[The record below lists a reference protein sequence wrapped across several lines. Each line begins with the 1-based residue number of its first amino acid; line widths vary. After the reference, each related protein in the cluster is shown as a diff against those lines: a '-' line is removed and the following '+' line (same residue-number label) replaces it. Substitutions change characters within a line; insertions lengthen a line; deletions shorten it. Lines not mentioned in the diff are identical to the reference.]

1 MKVTMFSKAL
11 FALTSLMLV
20 SFTSVGMA
28 QSAAPAQSKYVE
40 LSPAQPTE
48 PGKIEVQEFF
58 SYACSHCAVIE
69 PLLQKWMKTVPAD
82 VVVKHV
88 PVAFNASMKPLQRLY
103 FTLEAMDRLD
113 LHMKVFEAIHE
124 QKKRLFSK
132 AEITTWV
139 VSQGVDRTKFEA
151 AFESFGVSSKAGR
164 ADQLVTAYRVQGTP
178 TMSVAGR
185 FVTSPTEAGGYQ
197 ETIDVANALITQ
209 ARGK

>member
-1 MKVTMFSKAL
+1 MKLFSKVLLAMAGL
-11 FALTSLMLV
+11 VLMSFAGASH
-20 SFTSVGMA
+20 A
-28 QSAAPAQSKYVE
+28 QSGAPATSKYVE

-58 SYACSHCAVIE
+58 SYACSHCAAIE

-103 FTLEAMDRLD
+103 YTLEAMDRLD
-113 LHMKVFEAIHE
+113 LHMKVFDAIHE

-132 AEITTWV
+132 AEITTWI
-139 VSQGVDRTKFEA
+139 VSQGVDRAKFEA

-185 FVTSPTEAGGYQ
+185 FVTSPSEAGGYQ
-197 ETIDVANALITQ
+197 ETIDVASGLITQ
-209 ARGK
+209 VRGK

>member
-1 MKVTMFSKAL
+1 MKLFSKVMLAM
-11 FALTSLMLV
+11 ASLMLM
-20 SFTSVGMA
+20 SFTATSHA
-28 QSAAPAQSKYVE
+28 QSGAPAKAKYVE

-103 FTLEAMDRLD
+103 YTLEAMDRLD
-113 LHMKVFEAIHE
+113 LHLKVFDAIHE
-124 QKKRLFSK
+124 QKKRLFTK
-132 AEITTWV
+132 AEITTWI
-139 VSQGVDRTKFEA
+139 VSQGVDRAKFEA

-185 FVTSPTEAGGYQ
+185 FVTSPSEAGGYQ
-197 ETIDVANALITQ
+197 ETIDVASGLITQ
-209 ARGK
+209 VRGK

>member
-1 MKVTMFSKAL
+1 MKLFSKVMLAM
-11 FALTSLMLV
+11 ASLMLM
-20 SFTSVGMA
+20 SFTATSHA
-28 QSAAPAQSKYVE
+28 QSGAPAKAKYVE

-103 FTLEAMDRLD
+103 YTLEAMGRLD
-113 LHMKVFEAIHE
+113 LHLKVFDAIHE
-124 QKKRLFSK
+124 QKKRLFTK
-132 AEITTWV
+132 AEITTWI
-139 VSQGVDRTKFEA
+139 VSQGVDRAKFEA

-185 FVTSPTEAGGYQ
+185 FVTSPSEAGGYQ
-197 ETIDVANALITQ
+197 ETIDVASGLITQ
-209 ARGK
+209 VRGK

>member
-1 MKVTMFSKAL
+1 MKLLSKVMLAM
-11 FALTSLMLV
+11 ASLMLM
-20 SFTSVGMA
+20 SFTVTSHA
-28 QSAAPAQSKYVE
+28 QSGAPTKAKYVE

-103 FTLEAMDRLD
+103 YTLEAMDRLD
-113 LHMKVFEAIHE
+113 LHLKVFDAIHE

-132 AEITTWV
+132 AEITTWI
-139 VSQGVDRTKFEA
+139 VSQGVDRAKFEA

-185 FVTSPTEAGGYQ
+185 FVTSPSEAGGYQ
-197 ETIDVANALITQ
+197 ETIDVASGLITQ
-209 ARGK
+209 VRGK

>member
-1 MKVTMFSKAL
+1 MKLFSKAL
-11 FALTSLMLV
+11 LAMASLMLL
-20 SFTSVGMA
+20 SFNTASHA
-28 QSAAPAQSKYVE
+28 QSAAPDKSKYLE

-69 PLLQKWMKTVPAD
+69 PMLQKWMKTVPAD

-103 FTLEAMDRLD
+103 YTLEAMGRLD
-113 LHMKVFEAIHE
+113 LHMKVFDAIHE

-132 AEITTWV
+132 AEITTWI
-139 VSQGVDRTKFEA
+139 VSQGVDRAKFEA

-185 FVTSPTEAGGYQ
+185 FVTSPSEAGGYQ
-197 ETIDVANALITQ
+197 ETIDVANSLINQ
-209 ARGK
+209 VRGK

>member
-1 MKVTMFSKAL
+1 MKLFSKVILAM
-11 FALTSLMLV
+11 ASLMWV
-20 SFTSVGMA
+20 SFTATSHA
-28 QSAAPAQSKYVE
+28 QSGAPAKAKYVE

-103 FTLEAMDRLD
+103 YTLEAMDRLD
-113 LHMKVFEAIHE
+113 LHLKVFDAIHE
-124 QKKRLFSK
+124 QKKRLFTK
-132 AEITTWV
+132 AEITTWI
-139 VSQGVDRTKFEA
+139 VSQGVDRAKFEA

-185 FVTSPTEAGGYQ
+185 FVTSPSEAGGYQ
-197 ETIDVANALITQ
+197 ETIDVASGLITQ
-209 ARGK
+209 VRGK

>member
-1 MKVTMFSKAL
+1 MKLFSKVMLAM
-11 FALTSLMLV
+11 ASLMLM
-20 SFTSVGMA
+20 SFTATSHA
-28 QSAAPAQSKYVE
+28 QSGAPTKAKYVE

-103 FTLEAMDRLD
+103 YTLEAMDRLD
-113 LHMKVFEAIHE
+113 LHLKVFDAIHE

-132 AEITTWV
+132 AEITTWI
-139 VSQGVDRTKFEA
+139 VSQGVDRAKFEA

-185 FVTSPTEAGGYQ
+185 FVTSPSEAGGYQ
-197 ETIDVANALITQ
+197 ETIDVASGLITQ
-209 ARGK
+209 VRGK

>member
-1 MKVTMFSKAL
+1 MKLFSKVLLAM
-11 FALTSLMLV
+11 ASLMLM
-20 SFTSVGMA
+20 SFAATSHA
-28 QSAAPAQSKYVE
+28 QSGAPAKSKYVE

-58 SYACSHCAVIE
+58 SYACSHCAAIE

-103 FTLEAMDRLD
+103 YTLEAMDRLD
-113 LHMKVFEAIHE
+113 LHMKVFDAIHE
-124 QKKRLFSK
+124 QKKRLFTK
-132 AEITTWV
+132 AEITTWI
-139 VSQGVDRTKFEA
+139 VSQGVDRAKFEA

-185 FVTSPTEAGGYQ
+185 FVTSPSEAGGYQ
-197 ETIDVANALITQ
+197 ETIDVASGLITQ
-209 ARGK
+209 VRGK

>member
-1 MKVTMFSKAL
+1 MKLFSKAL
-11 FALTSLMLV
+11 LAMVSLMLL
-20 SFTSVGMA
+20 SFTTASHA
-28 QSAAPAQSKYVE
+28 QSGAPAKSKYLE

-69 PLLQKWMKTVPAD
+69 PMLQKWMKTVPAD

-103 FTLEAMDRLD
+103 YTLEAMGRLD
-113 LHMKVFEAIHE
+113 LHMKVFDAIHE

-132 AEITTWV
+132 AEITTWI
-139 VSQGVDRTKFEA
+139 VSQGVDRAKFEA

-185 FVTSPTEAGGYQ
+185 FVTSPSEAGGYQ
-197 ETIDVANALITQ
+197 ETIDVANSLINQ
-209 ARGK
+209 VRGK

>member
-1 MKVTMFSKAL
+1 MKLFSKILLAM
-11 FALTSLMLV
+11 ASLMLMTLTA
-20 SFTSVGMA
+20 TSYA
-28 QSAAPAQSKYVE
+28 QTGAPAKAKYVE

-103 FTLEAMDRLD
+103 YTLEAMDRLD
-113 LHMKVFEAIHE
+113 LHLKVFDAIHE
-124 QKKRLFSK
+124 QKKRLFTK
-132 AEITTWV
+132 AEITTWI
-139 VSQGVDRTKFEA
+139 VSQGVDRAKFEA

-185 FVTSPTEAGGYQ
+185 FVTSPSEAGGYQ
-197 ETIDVANALITQ
+197 ETIDVASGLITQ
-209 ARGK
+209 VRGK

>member
-1 MKVTMFSKAL
+1 MKLFSKAL
-11 FALTSLMLV
+11 LAMASLMLL
-20 SFTSVGMA
+20 SFTTASHA
-28 QSAAPAQSKYVE
+28 QSAAPAKSKYLE

-69 PLLQKWMKTVPAD
+69 PMLQKWMKTVPAD

-103 FTLEAMDRLD
+103 YTLEAMGRLD
-113 LHMKVFEAIHE
+113 LHMKVFDAIHE

-132 AEITTWV
+132 AEITTWI
-139 VSQGVDRTKFEA
+139 VSQGVDRAKFEA
-151 AFESFGVSSKAGR
+151 AFESFGVSSKSGR

-185 FVTSPTEAGGYQ
+185 FVTSPSEAGGYQ
-197 ETIDVANALITQ
+197 ETIDVANSLINQ
-209 ARGK
+209 VRGK

>member
-1 MKVTMFSKAL
+1 MKLFSKVLLAM
-11 FALTSLMLV
+11 ASLMLM
-20 SFTSVGMA
+20 SFTASSHA
-28 QSAAPAQSKYVE
+28 QSGAPAKSKYVE

-58 SYACSHCAVIE
+58 SYACSHCAAIE

-103 FTLEAMDRLD
+103 YTLEAMDRLD
-113 LHMKVFEAIHE
+113 LHLKVFDAIHE
-124 QKKRLFSK
+124 QKKRLFTK
-132 AEITTWV
+132 AEITTWI
-139 VSQGVDRTKFEA
+139 VSQGVDRAKFEA

-185 FVTSPTEAGGYQ
+185 FVTSPSEAGGYQ
-197 ETIDVANALITQ
+197 ETIDVASGLITQ
-209 ARGK
+209 VRGK

>member
-1 MKVTMFSKAL
+1 MKLFSKVLLAM
-11 FALTSLMLV
+11 ASLMLM
-20 SFTSVGMA
+20 SFTASSHA
-28 QSAAPAQSKYVE
+28 QSGAPAKSKYVE

-58 SYACSHCAVIE
+58 SYACSHCAAIE

-103 FTLEAMDRLD
+103 YTLEAMDRLD
-113 LHMKVFEAIHE
+113 LHLKVFDAIHE
-124 QKKRLFSK
+124 QKKRLFTK
-132 AEITTWV
+132 AEISTWI
-139 VSQGVDRTKFEA
+139 VSQGVDRAKFEA

-185 FVTSPTEAGGYQ
+185 FVTSPSEAGGYQ
-197 ETIDVANALITQ
+197 ETIDVANGLIAQ
-209 ARGK
+209 VRGK

>member
-1 MKVTMFSKAL
+1 MKLFSKAL
-11 FALTSLMLV
+11 LAMASLMLL
-20 SFTSVGMA
+20 SFTTASHA
-28 QSAAPAQSKYVE
+28 QSAAPAKSKYLE

-69 PLLQKWMKTVPAD
+69 PMLQKWMKTVPAD

-103 FTLEAMDRLD
+103 YTLEAMGRLD
-113 LHMKVFEAIHE
+113 LHMKVFDAIHE

-132 AEITTWV
+132 AEITTWI
-139 VSQGVDRTKFEA
+139 VSQGVDRAKFEA

-185 FVTSPTEAGGYQ
+185 FVTSPSEAGGCEQ
-197 ETIDVANALITQ
+197 LD
-209 ARGK
+209 

>member
-1 MKVTMFSKAL
+1 MKLFSKILLAM
-11 FALTSLMLV
+11 ASLMLMTLTA
-20 SFTSVGMA
+20 TSYA
-28 QSAAPAQSKYVE
+28 QTGAPAKAKYVE

-103 FTLEAMDRLD
+103 YTLEAMDRLD
-113 LHMKVFEAIHE
+113 LHMKVFDAIHE
-124 QKKRLFSK
+124 QKKRLFTK
-132 AEITTWV
+132 AEITTWI
-139 VSQGVDRTKFEA
+139 VSQGVDRAKFEA

-185 FVTSPTEAGGYQ
+185 FVTSPSEAGGYQ
-197 ETIDVANALITQ
+197 ETIDVASGLITQ
-209 ARGK
+209 VRGK

>member
-1 MKVTMFSKAL
+1 MKLFSKAL
-11 FALTSLMLV
+11 LAMASLMLL
-20 SFTSVGMA
+20 SFTAASHA
-28 QSAAPAQSKYVE
+28 QSAAPAKSKYLE

-69 PLLQKWMKTVPAD
+69 PMLQKWMKTVPAD

-103 FTLEAMDRLD
+103 YTLEAMDRLD
-113 LHMKVFEAIHE
+113 LHMKVFDAIHE
-124 QKKRLFSK
+124 QKKRLFTK
-132 AEITTWV
+132 AEITTWIA
-139 VSQGVDRTKFEA
+139 SQGVDRAKFEA

-164 ADQLVTAYRVQGTP
+164 ADQLVSDYRVHCTP

-185 FVTSPTEAGGYQ
+185 FVTSPSEAGGYQ
-197 ETIDVANALITQ
+197 ETIDVANSLITQ
-209 ARGK
+209 VRGK

>member
-1 MKVTMFSKAL
+1 MKLFSKAL
-11 FALTSLMLV
+11 LAMASLMLL
-20 SFTSVGMA
+20 SFTTASHA
-28 QSAAPAQSKYVE
+28 QSAAPAKSKYLE

-69 PLLQKWMKTVPAD
+69 PMLQKWMKTVPAD

-103 FTLEAMDRLD
+103 YTLEAMGRLD
-113 LHMKVFEAIHE
+113 LHMKVFDAIHE

-132 AEITTWV
+132 AEITTWI
-139 VSQGVDRTKFEA
+139 VSQGVDRAKFEA

-185 FVTSPTEAGGYQ
+185 FVTSPSEAGGYQ
-197 ETIDVANALITQ
+197 ETIEVANSLINQ
-209 ARGK
+209 VRGK